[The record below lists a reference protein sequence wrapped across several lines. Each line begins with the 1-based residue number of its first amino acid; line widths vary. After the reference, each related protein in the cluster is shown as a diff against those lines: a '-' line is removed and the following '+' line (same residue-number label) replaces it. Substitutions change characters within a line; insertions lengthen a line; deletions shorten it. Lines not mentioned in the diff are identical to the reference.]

1 MRFPCHL
8 VPKEIAPNLWAGD
21 YFTDLELGKHC
32 QVLVPL
38 SQLDERIWETG
49 FRGEILYY
57 PIPDRG
63 VLPLDV
69 LEELIERILERL
81 KQGFSV
87 GVFCFGGHGRTGYV
101 LTSVIGKLFT
111 GIDPLQYVREE
122 LCLRAIE
129 SQEQINS
136 IAEFLGM
143 PDLKKH
149 RPASARV
156 ENLFLHGIDIGIDL
170 GNWWN
175 K

>member
-8 VPKEIAPNLWAGD
+8 VPKEVAPNLWAGD

-69 LEELIERILERL
+69 LEELTGKILERL
-81 KQGFSV
+81 KQRFSV

-101 LTSVIGKLFT
+101 LASVIGKLL
-111 GIDPLQYVREE
+111 IDADPIQYVWEE
-122 LCLRAIE
+122 LCPRAIE

-143 PDLKKH
+143 PGLKKY

-156 ENLFLHGIDIGIDL
+156 EYLFLHGIDIGIGLED
-170 GNWWN
+170 WWN